1 VTNPKDGKVVPL
13 RPVHE
18 DEDEQEFNALQR
30 HKPNSKS
37 KLKLKPKRGLK
48 SAAQPNRKEFNPFA
62 RVPLAWAAR
71 AAIAMN
77 CPRAFVLIWL
87 QYQAWRRQS
96 LRIAVPNETLARYGI
111 DRMTKSRALRRLAEG
126 GLINLEQHPR
136 KTPFATLI
144 EPPESVTDTIQSC
157 NRYDTDM

>member
-1 VTNPKDGKVVPL
+1 VTDPKNGKVVPL

-18 DEDEQEFNALQR
+18 DGDEQEFNALQR
-30 HKPNSKS
+30 RKPKS
-37 KLKLKPKRGLK
+37 KPKPKRGLET
-48 SAAQPNRKEFNPFA
+48 ATQPKRKEAKPFA

-77 CPRAFVLIWL
+77 CPRAFVLVWL
-87 QYQAWRRQS
+87 QYQSWRRQS

-111 DRMTKSRALRRLAEG
+111 DRRTKSRALRRLAAG
-126 GLINLEQHPR
+126 GLIDLEQRPR

-144 EPPESVTDTIQSC
+144 EPPELGQIRPSCGTVTA
-157 NRYDTDM
+157 